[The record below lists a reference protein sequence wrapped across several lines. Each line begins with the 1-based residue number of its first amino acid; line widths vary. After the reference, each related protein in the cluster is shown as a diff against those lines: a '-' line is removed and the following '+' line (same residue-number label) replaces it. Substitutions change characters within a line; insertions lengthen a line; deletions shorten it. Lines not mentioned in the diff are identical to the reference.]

1 MDFTAF
7 HIDFTWISHAF
18 RMQASGGQDR
28 VVHVWGVRT
37 NLHRHTFRGHKDGV
51 TVSLGSEGGGRGG
64 RGGREG

>member
-1 MDFTAF
+1 
-7 HIDFTWISHAF
+7 
-18 RMQASGGQDR
+18 MQASGGQDR

-64 RGGREG
+64 RDRSGRWRGGGGGVE